1 MTAGP
6 TTDLIRA
13 TARRLLDV
21 RLDEIVDR
29 TVQRTIDEEPTY
41 TDGPVSRD
49 ELRYNID
56 RTMRLA

>member
-13 TARRLLDV
+13 TARRLPDV

-41 TDGPVSRD
+41 TDAALMATRRHGVASR
-49 ELRYNID
+49 RH
-56 RTMRLA
+56 R